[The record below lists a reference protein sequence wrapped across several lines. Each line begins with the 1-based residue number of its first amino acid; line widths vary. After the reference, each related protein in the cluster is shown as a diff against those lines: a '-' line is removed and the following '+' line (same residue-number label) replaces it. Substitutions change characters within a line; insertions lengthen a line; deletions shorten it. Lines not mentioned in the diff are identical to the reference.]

1 MKYIM
6 LWCVLW
12 TVQEHTV
19 YITNLDT
26 CSMTSY
32 TFTYVWGQ
40 ATCQAF
46 NEQTVTMQKSKQTS
60 LGVTEGEAASKRLSA
75 NITEGEA

>member
-46 NEQTVTMQKSKQTS
+46 NEQTVTM
-60 LGVTEGEAASKRLSA
+60 
-75 NITEGEA
+75 